1 MLLFVIIVTVVIH
14 CVCMMCIGE
23 LVRSEDILAESAFS
37 FHIYMGSGAQT
48 LVIRLV
54 WQVLDC

>member
-1 MLLFVIIVTVVIH
+1 
-14 CVCMMCIGE
+14 MMCIGE